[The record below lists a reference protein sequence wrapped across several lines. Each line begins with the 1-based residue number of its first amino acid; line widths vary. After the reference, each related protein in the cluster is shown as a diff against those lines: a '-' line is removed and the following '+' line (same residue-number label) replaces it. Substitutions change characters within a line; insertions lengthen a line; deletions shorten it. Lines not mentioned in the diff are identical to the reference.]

1 MPIAKTIDRRLFLAG
16 AVGVSLAGAANAT
29 LIAPGASAGE
39 TRALEAIAAYLQ
51 SHRRHHGLPAMGM
64 VMVMVMVAGGRHF
77 TILSRRRG
85 YRETQPLAG
94 GELWQNG
101 VMNGVPQV
109 LDLSGRRLERREL

>member
-16 AVGVSLAGAANAT
+16 AAGVSLAGAANAT

-64 VMVMVMVAGGRHF
+64 VWWPAGATSQFFRARAITAKRSRWPAVNFGRM
-77 TILSRRRG
+77 
-85 YRETQPLAG
+85 A
-94 GELWQNG
+94 
-101 VMNGVPQV
+101 
-109 LDLSGRRLERREL
+109 